1 MVVRRYLRLL
11 GVQLKASGLL
21 ALQYR
26 TDFFTEGF
34 TSLFWSF
41 TALAPLFVV
50 YGERTSIEG
59 WSFGEALLV
68 VGWFMLLQGLLEG
81 AINPSLTGVVEHI
94 RKGTL
99 DFVLLKPADAQ
110 FLVSTQRFHP
120 WRAFNVFT
128 GLGLF
133 VYAFAQ
139 LERAPSLPGLL
150 ASVVLLGTGT
160 LLLYSLWILTVSLAF
175 FVVRV
180 DNLTYLFTS
189 IFDFARWPASVFKG
203 VGRGAL
209 TIVFTYVIPLAL
221 MTTFPAEAMLGR
233 LPLQSLVGAVAGAAV
248 FAWIARRVW
257 LRSIGHYTSASS

>member
-1 MVVRRYLRLL
+1 MVRRYLRLL

-26 TDFFTEGF
+26 ADFFTEGL
-34 TSLFWSF
+34 TSLFWTF

-68 VGWFMLLQGLLEG
+68 VGWFSLLQGLLEG
-81 AINPSLTGVVEHI
+81 AINPSLTGVVDHI

-110 FLVSTQRFHP
+110 FLVSTQRFLP
-120 WRAFNVFT
+120 WRAFNVLT

-133 VYAFAQ
+133 VYAFTQ
-139 LERAPSLPGLL
+139 LGRWPSLGGLL

-160 LLLYSLWILTVSLAF
+160 VLLYSLWILTVSMAF

-203 VGRGAL
+203 VGRGVVTL
-209 TIVFTYVIPLAL
+209 VFTYIIPLAL

-233 LPLQSLVGAVAGAAV
+233 LPPQSLLGAVVGSAA
-248 FAWIARRVW
+248 FAWVARRVW